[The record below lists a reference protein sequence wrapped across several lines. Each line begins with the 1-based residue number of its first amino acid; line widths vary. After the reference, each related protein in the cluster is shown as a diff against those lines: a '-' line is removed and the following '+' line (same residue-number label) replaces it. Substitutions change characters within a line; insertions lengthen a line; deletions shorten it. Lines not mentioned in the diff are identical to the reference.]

1 MEWGFLDLDRFRLLL
16 FRFHLI
22 FVLRLPHAAL
32 ASSSSG
38 SGIVEGGSLV
48 GKESANVLSSDFSRT
63 SSGFV
68 AGLSSGSLP
77 LPRCSGSAGVTCG
90 FPFFSLSIRY
100 PLDLAPARML
110 LLNRWFG
117 PSPRI
122 FPFFLSST
130 APRFFGCAAVPIF
143 GSSVALDRLLCSED
157 FSSMPGR
164 ALS

>member
-1 MEWGFLDLDRFRLLL
+1 MEWGFLDLDRFRLVL
-16 FRFHLI
+16 FG
-22 FVLRLPHAAL
+22 LPLPQAAL

-77 LPRCSGSAGVTCG
+77 LPRCSGSSGVTCG
-90 FPFFSLSIRY
+90 LPFFSLSIRY

-117 PSPRI
+117 PRSRI
-122 FPFFLSST
+122 DPFFLSNM
-130 APRFFGCAAVPIF
+130 APPFFGSAIF
-143 GSSVALDRLLCSED
+143 GPSVALWLLFDRLLCSED
-157 FSSMPGR
+157 FSSMHGK